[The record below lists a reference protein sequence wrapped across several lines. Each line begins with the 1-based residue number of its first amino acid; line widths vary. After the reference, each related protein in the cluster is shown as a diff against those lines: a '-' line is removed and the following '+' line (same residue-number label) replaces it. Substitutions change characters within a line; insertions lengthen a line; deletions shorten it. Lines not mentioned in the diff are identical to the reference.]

1 MLPYGTPKRHF
12 SVHFA
17 FRIPTKS
24 TLGAWLVPLF
34 GQFQKGNSPKSAK
47 GRATPGPPTR
57 PAAPWL
63 WSLRDDA
70 LPSRCPLQ
78 VERST

>member
-24 TLGAWLVPLF
+24 HARSVTRTPFRTVSPRTPVN
-34 GQFQKGNSPKSAK
+34 KGEKKRKNRTESSS
-47 GRATPGPPTR
+47 RA
-57 PAAPWL
+57 L
-63 WSLRDDA
+63 QDA
-70 LPSRCPLQ
+70 G
-78 VERST
+78 

>member
-24 TLGAWLVPLF
+24 TLGALRATLF
-34 GQFQKGNSPKSAK
+34 GQSRKKNSANFAMTAFSEVRLDRVLRSA
-47 GRATPGPPTR
+47 A
-57 PAAPWL
+57 
-63 WSLRDDA
+63 
-70 LPSRCPLQ
+70 
-78 VERST
+78 